1 MSYKPSQ
8 TTSTEPSFQ
17 EQIILHAPLSLLYKK
32 YALPSVITMVFFGLQ
47 SLVDGYIAGNY
58 IGAYALGGTNI
69 VSPIFSLLMVVSL
82 SIGIGCQT
90 LIGHGLGAGNRLMA
104 QRAMS
109 TGLWALSALALLG
122 TVVLMIFAQEIVV
135 WMGADDTLSPYAVDY
150 LRGLAPFMIPMSIC
164 FYSDLMLKAMGHPIY
179 SSIVM
184 GSAVLLNIALGVY
197 FVIYLELGTYGTA
210 ISTGIAFSCALVVS
224 GWKTFDPRQ
233 SISMLKGRFEMALL
247 KRALFNG
254 ASEGVSELAA
264 GLSMLIINL
273 LVMQRLGAEGV
284 SAYTTLNY
292 LNFIGI
298 LLFLGISDGLIPVMS
313 FLYGAQYRKRLLSI
327 VRSTLIINAIIGL
340 GVFGGLMLGGH
351 HFIHIFLSDE
361 GTTTFRLASE
371 GLQVYAFVFL
381 LSGFN
386 IFVTSFFTAI
396 GNAVGSIIIALL
408 RGLVFLV
415 IGMLSLPYIW
425 GDLGLWLSIP
435 LAELLTLVVALYLLS
450 RRLKLLMGNTK
461 TGNR

>member
-1 MSYKPSQ
+1 MSQPVPTPTASE
-8 TTSTEPSFQ
+8 TTQQGEVL
-17 EQIILHAPLSLLYKK
+17 LHAPLARLYKQ
-32 YALPSVITMVFFGLQ
+32 YALPSVVTMVFFGLQ

-69 VSPIFSLLMVVSL
+69 VGPIFSLLMVVSL
-82 SIGIGCQT
+82 SVGIGCQT
-90 LIGHGLGAGNRLMA
+90 IIGHGLGAGDRPLA

-109 TGLWALSALALLG
+109 TGVWALVVFALVG
-122 TVVLMIFAQEIVV
+122 TIVLMLYAEEIVV
-135 WMGADDTLSPYAVDY
+135 WMGADETLAPYAIAY
-150 LRGLAPFMIPMSIC
+150 LRGLAPFMVPMSLC
-164 FYSDLMLKAMGHPIY
+164 FYSDLMLKALGHPIY

-184 GSAVLLNIALGVY
+184 GAAVLLNIALGIY
-197 FVIYLELGTYGTA
+197 FVIHLELGTYGTA
-210 ISTGIAFSCALVVS
+210 LSTGIAFSCALVAS

-233 SISMLKGRFEMALL
+233 PISMLRGRVDLPLL
-247 KRALFNG
+247 GRAVFNG

-313 FLYGAQYRKRLLSI
+313 YLYGAKARERLHLI
-327 VRSTLIINAIIGL
+327 VRTTLIINAIIGL
-340 GVFGGLMLGGH
+340 GVFAGLMLGGEY
-351 HFIHIFLSDE
+351 FVRIFLSDE
-361 GTTTFRLASE
+361 SSTTFRLANE
-371 GLQVYAFVFL
+371 GLEVYAFVFL

-386 IFVTSFFTAI
+386 IFVTSFFTSI
-396 GNAVGSIIIALL
+396 GNAVGSIVIALL

-415 IGMLSLPYIW
+415 VGMLTLPAIW
-425 GDLGLWLSIP
+425 GDKGLWLSIP
-435 LAELLTLVVALYLLS
+435 LAELLTLLVSLCLLT
-450 RRLKLLMGNTK
+450 RKLKHLL
-461 TGNR
+461 R